1 MDQPTADTPLS
12 PNAKAA
18 RVDQMDQPLEEIP
31 PLELLRS
38 LFWEI
43 LTVIVPAVILAFVIH
58 QFVAETTVVFGQ
70 SMEPQLLPRQRLVVE
85 KVTYRFTP
93 PQRGQMVVVT
103 VEEDGANL
111 IKRVVGNP
119 GETVEM
125 EDGTV
130 LVNGVPLTEPYVIL
144 QSRENSA
151 PIALGPTEYFVL
163 GDNRPN
169 SRDSRQFGP
178 VDRKAILGRAWLRYW
193 PLPLFEFFAN

>member
-1 MDQPTADTPLS
+1 MDQPSTDTPLS
-12 PNAKAA
+12 PDANVT
-18 RVDQMDQPLEEIP
+18 RVDQVDRPIEEVP

-70 SMEPQLLPRQRLVVE
+70 SMEPQLVPRQRLVVE

-93 PQRGQMVVVT
+93 PQRGQLVVVG

-111 IKRVVGNP
+111 IKRVVGKP
-119 GETVEM
+119 GETVEID
-125 EDGTV
+125 DGTV

-144 QSRENSA
+144 QSRDNVA
-151 PIALGPTEYFVL
+151 PIPLGPTEYFVL

-169 SRDSRQFGP
+169 SRDSRHFGP
-178 VDRKAILGRAWLRYW
+178 VDRKDIVGRAWLRYW
-193 PLPLFEFFAN
+193 PIPKFEYFVD

>member
-1 MDQPTADTPLS
+1 MDQPTTDTPLS
-12 PNAKAA
+12 PNAQAA

-70 SMEPQLLPRQRLVVE
+70 SMEPQLLARQRLVVE

-103 VEEDGANL
+103 VEEDGSNL
-111 IKRVVGNP
+111 IKRVVGKP

-178 VDRKAILGRAWLRYW
+178 VDRKVIVGRAWLRYW

>member
-1 MDQPTADTPLS
+1 MDQPTTDTPLS

-111 IKRVVGNP
+111 IKRVVGKP

-144 QSRENSA
+144 QYRENSA

-178 VDRKAILGRAWLRYW
+178 VDRKVIVGRAWLRYW

>member
-1 MDQPTADTPLS
+1 
-12 PNAKAA
+12 
-18 RVDQMDQPLEEIP
+18 MDQPLEEIP

-111 IKRVVGNP
+111 IKRVVGKP

-151 PIALGPTEYFVL
+151 PFALGPTEYFVL

-169 SRDSRQFGP
+169 SRDSRQFGA
-178 VDRKAILGRAWLRYW
+178 VDRKEIVGRAWLRYW

>member
-1 MDQPTADTPLS
+1 MDQPTTDTPLS
-12 PNAKAA
+12 PNAQAA

-70 SMEPQLLPRQRLVVE
+70 SMEPQLLARQRLVVE

-103 VEEDGANL
+103 VEVDGANL
-111 IKRVVGNP
+111 IKRVVGKP

-178 VDRKAILGRAWLRYW
+178 VDRKVIVGRAWLRYW